1 MIKTLPKEVVRE
13 MELELA
19 QEVELELR
27 IQEAWWTLPGIKSGN
42 HETGGLAA
50 RVPGKD
56 WPFRLGR
63 LDAGITEH
71 PA

>member
-50 RVPGKD
+50 RVPEKTGLSG
-56 WPFRLGR
+56 LGA
-63 LDAGITEH
+63 LDAGR
-71 PA
+71 

>member
-27 IQEAWWTLPGIKSGN
+27 IQEAWWTFAGELKAETIK
-42 HETGGLAA
+42 LA
-50 RVPGKD
+50 G
-56 WPFRLGR
+56 
-63 LDAGITEH
+63 
-71 PA
+71 